1 MSKKWVLTEAQI
13 PRSYYNIV
21 ADLPYPPSP
30 PLHPATQ
37 EPLKPEDLAPLFPMA
52 LIEQEA
58 SSQAEIPIPEP
69 VMETYLLYRPTPLI
83 RATVL
88 EQELGTPARIYYKYE
103 GVSPVGS
110 HKANTALAQAY
121 YNKMEGTKR
130 LVTETGAGQWG
141 TALSFACHK
150 FGLECLVYMVKVSFH
165 QKPYRKV
172 MMQTYGATIHAS
184 PSETTEFGKK
194 ILAQNPDNPGSLG
207 IAISEAIEVAAGDA
221 SSKYS
226 LGSVLNHVLLHQTVI
241 GQETREQ
248 LKNAGEKR
256 VDVVIGCHG
265 GGSNFAGLA
274 FPFVRDKIHGADID
288 IIAAEPVSC
297 PTLTR
302 GKLDYDFGDTA
313 GMTPLIRMYTLGHE
327 FMPPSIHAGGLR
339 YHGAAPLVSLLLE
352 HQLIRAEALPQREV
366 FQGAVL
372 FAQTEGIIPAPES
385 AHAVQMT
392 IREALKAKEEG
403 KEKVIVFN
411 LSGHGLLDLSAYDDF
426 LNDRLKDENNPGAAS

>member
-1 MSKKWVLTEAQI
+1 MSKKIVLTEAQI

-21 ADLPYPPSP
+21 ADLPFPLSP
-30 PLHPATQ
+30 PLHPATK
-37 EPLKPEDLAPLFPMA
+37 EPLKPEDLAPIFPMA
-52 LIEQEA
+52 LIEQEVSA
-58 SSQAEIPIPEP
+58 QAEIPIPEP

-83 RATVL
+83 RASVL
-88 EQELGTPARIYYKYE
+88 EQALGTPARIYYKYE

-172 MMQTYGATIHAS
+172 MMQTYGATIHPS

-207 IAISEAIEVAAGDA
+207 IAISEAIEVAASDPA
-221 SSKYS
+221 SKYS

-248 LKNAGEKR
+248 LKLAGENQP
-256 VDVVIGCHG
+256 DVVIGCHG

-274 FPFVRDKIHGADID
+274 FPFVRDKINGAEID
-288 IIAAEPVSC
+288 IIAAEPISC

-352 HQLIRAEALPQREV
+352 NHLIRAEALPQLEV

-426 LNDRLKDENNPGAAS
+426 LNQRLKDENAAAAS